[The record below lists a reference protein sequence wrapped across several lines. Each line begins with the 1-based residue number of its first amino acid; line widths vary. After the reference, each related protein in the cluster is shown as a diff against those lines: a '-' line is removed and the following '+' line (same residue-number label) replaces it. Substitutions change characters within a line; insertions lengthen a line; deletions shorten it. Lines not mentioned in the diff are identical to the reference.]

1 MLLQIQLIDP
11 GRDIGAAL
19 AQIGQALPGIID
31 PRGSQRKQGLQ
42 ALTDPVFG
50 EQIGKEFDALTEEVG
65 EDDALT
71 ATLIRLGQDPSN
83 KRNRDIL
90 GAAIKSRAAGLSFE
104 TRVGQELATQ
114 PEAVSEAVGATRS
127 QTRAAGATGEA
138 QSVQSLFAQNQAQA
152 LIDQDLP
159 RLQAAQA
166 ASEATL
172 GAENAQL
179 FQENTD
185 AIRDLAERDPAFEAM
200 IGSVGREGVA
210 QLLLLRTQLGFRLA
224 EEKLKAGQGLD
235 PIDVARVFLDAAKQ
249 RQDITTQM
257 EETTD
262 PETVAQSVA
271 QLNRINEVEAS
282 LLAASGLSPAQQIP
296 IAVGDETGLFGNKG
310 KFRVTQVDAPRE
322 LDPSLIPQWQSH
334 VQVGTE
340 VMAKGGPEE
349 FAELARQSPFVQSLG
364 PELRQKYIDQ
374 VNEVFGVL
382 SDIDKRP
389 DEPKPSQ
396 EERLRARSLMVRFKK
411 LGDADLQAIV
421 ANPEADPLERQQA
434 QEVLDAR
441 RKREERRETARQ
453 RTPGI
458 GGEGGRGFG
467 L

>member
-1 MLLQIQLIDP
+1 MLLQILIDP
-11 GRDIGAAL
+11 GKDIGAAL
-19 AQIGQALPGIID
+19 AGIGQALPGIID
-31 PRGSQRKQGLQ
+31 PRGSQRQQGLQ

-90 GAAIKSRAAGLSFE
+90 GAAIKSRAAGLTFE
-104 TRVGQELATQ
+104 TRVGQELAQ
-114 PEAVSEAVGATRS
+114 APEAVSEAVQATRS

-159 RLQAAQA
+159 KLQAAQA
-166 ASEATL
+166 AAEANL

-210 QLLLLRTQLGFRLA
+210 QLLLLRTQFGFELA
-224 EEKLKAGQGLD
+224 QKKLEAGQGLD
-235 PIDVARVFLDAAKQ
+235 PIDVARIFLDASKQ
-249 RQDITTQM
+249 RQEITTQM

-262 PETVAQSVA
+262 PETVQQSVA

-282 LLAASGLSPAQQIP
+282 LLSAAGLSPAQQIP

-310 KFRVTQVDAPRE
+310 KFRVTQVDVPRE
-322 LDPSLIPQWQSH
+322 LDQSLIPTWQNH

-349 FAELARQSPFVQSLG
+349 FRALADASPFVQSLS

-382 SDIDKRP
+382 SDIDKGP
-389 DEPKPSQ
+389 DEPKQTQ
-396 EERLRARSLMVRFKK
+396 EEKLKARASLQRLRK
-411 LGDADLQAIV
+411 LGDADLHGII
-421 ANPEADPLERQQA
+421 ANPEADPLQKQQA

-441 RKREERRETARQ
+441 RKREERKESIRQ
-453 RTPGI
+453 RVPPIGSGTGI
-458 GGEGGRGFG
+458 F
-467 L
+467 